1 MKFPPSL
8 LEEIRARLPVSAV
21 VGRRVKLTKAG
32 REWKGLSPFNA
43 EKSPSFFVND
53 QKGFYHDFSSGKHGD
68 IFSFLMETEGLA
80 FPEAVERLAL
90 EAGVAMPMRSEEAE
104 REESRAKGLI
114 EAMALAAEFF
124 VAELSG
130 PRGAKARNYLEN
142 RGLSRS
148 VWAEFGLGFAPA
160 ERFALRDFLAGK
172 GVSAEVMKEAG
183 LLVFGEDIA
192 VPYDR
197 FRDRVMFPIHD
208 ARGRVIAFGGR
219 ALSAEVAAKYLNSP
233 DTPLFHKGR
242 VLYNHHRARKAV
254 HDAGTVV
261 AVEGYVDVIAMAR
274 AGIAHAVAPLGTA
287 LTEDQLGLLWRLADE
302 PILCFD
308 GDKAGKRAAFRAID
322 VAFPLLQ
329 AGKSL
334 RFALLPEGQDP
345 DDLFKSGGAQALEAV
360 LARAMPLVDLFWAR
374 GLEAQPVD
382 TPERRAA
389 FEKRIKAEIQAIP
402 DESLRKLYRDEISKR
417 IQQHF
422 EAATPLQARAPARGP
437 VQRGYGRRFMPPPPG
452 AAIREA
458 IRPSASLSR
467 TSIFS
472 PAGAVSPREAL
483 ILVTFF
489 EEPDRLAAH
498 AENLGQTPFSH
509 PDTRALAALALD
521 MVMRAQAEGH
531 SLDGAALQAEITR
544 KGLESA
550 WRRLLAAVRPG
561 DRFSA
566 DPSKKIELDMLLQQA
581 MTLHRRALV
590 LHTELRAAER
600 AFSEEPSD
608 SNFALLAE
616 LKAQLMALDGTEAEP
631 EPEPS
636 QSLDR
641 PSGFR

>member
-8 LEEIRARLPVSAV
+8 LDEIRARLPVSAV

-32 REWKGLSPFNA
+32 REFKGLSPFNA

-68 IFSFLMETEGLA
+68 IFTFLMETEGLA
-80 FPEAVERLAL
+80 FPEAVERLAS
-90 EAGVAMPMRSEEAE
+90 EAGVALPARSEEAE
-104 REESRAKGLI
+104 RQETRAKGLH

-124 VAELSG
+124 VATLKG
-130 PRGAKARNYLEN
+130 PLGGKARTYLDG
-142 RGLSRS
+142 RGLTRD
-148 VWAEFGLGFAPA
+148 VWAEFGLGYAPA
-160 ERFALRDFLAGK
+160 ERFALRDFLASK
-172 GVSAEVMKEAG
+172 NVTSDVMIEAG
-183 LLVFGEDIA
+183 LLIAGDDIP

-219 ALSAEVAAKYLNSP
+219 ALEKDVPAKYLNSP

-254 HDAGTVV
+254 HDKGTVI
-261 AVEGYVDVIAMAR
+261 AVEGYVDVIAMSR
-274 AGIAHAVAPLGTA
+274 AGFAHTVAPLGTA
-287 LTEDQLGLLWRLADE
+287 LTEDQVQLLWRMADE

-308 GDKAGKRAAFRAID
+308 GDKAGKRAAYRAID
-322 VAFPLLQ
+322 VALPLIA

-345 DDLFKSGGAQALEAV
+345 DDLFKSGGAAAIEQVIE
-360 LARAMPLVDLFWAR
+360 RAMPLVDLFWMR

-389 FEKRIKAEIQAIP
+389 FEKRIRAELQAIP
-402 DESLRKLYRDEISKR
+402 DEAVRSLYREEITRR
-417 IQQHF
+417 IARHF
-422 EAATPLQARAPARGP
+422 EAAQPAPSQGRGNMGAY
-437 VQRGYGRRFMPPPPG
+437 QRRFPPKPPG
-452 AAIREA
+452 AAIREP
-458 IRPSASLSR
+458 IRLSASLAR
-467 TSIFS
+467 TAIFA
-472 PAGAVSPREAL
+472 PGGAISAREAL
-483 ILVTFF
+483 ILVNLF
-489 EEPDRLAAH
+489 EAPEYLARH
-498 AENLGQTPFSH
+498 ADMLGAIPF
-509 PDTRALAALALD
+509 AAKEAAALARLALD
-521 MVMRAQAEGH
+521 ALARAEAEDRM
-531 SLDGAALQAEITR
+531 LTADALMAEVTR
-544 KGLESA
+544 KGLEA
-550 WRRLLAAVRPG
+550 AYRRVLAALRPG
-561 DRFSA
+561 DRFSGGE
-566 DPSKKIELDMLLQQA
+566 PKKINTDLLLHQA

-600 AFSEEPSD
+600 ALSEDPSE

-616 LKAQLMALDGTEAEP
+616 LKAQLLALDGTEAEP
-631 EPEPS
+631 EAGLS

>member
-32 REWKGLSPFNA
+32 REYKGLSPFNA

-68 IFSFLMETEGLA
+68 IFTFLMETEGLA
-80 FPEAVERLAL
+80 FPEAVERLAA
-90 EAGVAMPMRSEEAE
+90 EAGVAMPARSEEAE
-104 REESRAKGLI
+104 RMEVRAKGLH

-124 VAELSG
+124 AATLKG
-130 PRGAKARNYLEN
+130 PQGAKARSYLEG
-142 RGLSRS
+142 RGLTRE
-148 VWAEFGLGFAPA
+148 VWAEFGLGYALA
-160 ERFALRDFLAGK
+160 ERFALRDFLASK
-172 GVSAEVMKEAG
+172 NVTSDVMIEAG
-183 LLVFGEDIA
+183 LLIAGDDIP

-208 ARGRVIAFGGR
+208 QRGRVIAFGGR
-219 ALSAEVAAKYLNSP
+219 ALEKDVPAKYLNSP

-254 HDAGTVV
+254 HDKGTVI

-274 AGIAHAVAPLGTA
+274 AGFAHTVAPLGTA
-287 LTEDQLGLLWRLADE
+287 LTEEQLQLLWRMADE

-308 GDKAGKRAAFRAID
+308 GDKAGKRAAYRAID
-322 VAFPLLQ
+322 VALPMIA

-345 DDLFKSGGAQALEAV
+345 DDLFKSGGAAAIEQVIE
-360 LARAMPLVDLFWAR
+360 RAMPLVDLFWMR

-389 FEKRIKAEIQAIP
+389 FEKKIKGEVQAIP
-402 DESLRKLYRDEISKR
+402 DESVRGLYREEITRR
-417 IQQHF
+417 IARHF
-422 EAATPLQARAPARGP
+422 EAAQPAQNQ
-437 VQRGYGRRFMPPPPG
+437 QRGGGGFYGRRLPPKPPG
-452 AAIREA
+452 AAIREP
-458 IRPSASLSR
+458 IRLSASLSR
-467 TSIFS
+467 TAIFA
-472 PAGAVSPREAL
+472 PGGAISAREAL
-483 ILVTFF
+483 ILINLL
-489 EEPDRLAAH
+489 EEPERLARHADMLDAIPFAH
-498 AENLGQTPFSH
+498 KDS
-509 PDTRALAALALD
+509 AALARLALD
-521 MVMRAQAEGH
+521 TLARAEAE
-531 SLDGAALQAEITR
+531 DRALTAEFLMAEVAR
-544 KGLESA
+544 KGLEPA
-550 WRRLLAAVRPG
+550 FRRVVAALRPG
-561 DRFSA
+561 DRFTGS
-566 DPSKKIELDMLLQQA
+566 DSKKIDTDLLLHQA

-600 AFSEEPSD
+600 AFSEDPSE